1 MSLRTIVFHPDPGSI
16 EAWNGQLQAAGLRV
30 IKSSSTY
37 DDIHVVLSKH
47 PCDLILVTLTEDLE
61 PGLVALQEI
70 HQRMPRANIIVY
82 GLQGPDRRTLKI
94 CKELNVL
101 DFLVQPTSLDRMR
114 KSFAKIKAPEEK
126 KERGAVVCVGYTPTH
141 AERAVINQMKLSY
154 LYYPSCHLAVQM
166 FQQRQQKRLII
177 LIIQEDLE
185 MYSSALTKP
194 VDPLALLDEDFIPP
208 WKEVVREAQIY
219 YQEYWKE
226 GIINALLPKQI
237 PCLYVPNK
245 GGAPQFI
252 SPDVIESI
260 KMEHIGIDHDFQ
272 QIVEPDKESVTG
284 AEEAVQKVAEEVNGC
299 LDEVEEKIPE
309 LIHGKNKVEEQPVIK
324 TTPKIE
330 KKKIPDPKP
339 PKTANRMS
347 RRGEE
352 ED

>member
-1 MSLRTIVFHPDPGSI
+1 
-16 EAWNGQLQAAGLRV
+16 
-30 IKSSSTY
+30 
-37 DDIHVVLSKH
+37 VLSKH
-47 PCDLILVTLTEDLE
+47 PCDLILVTLTDDIE
-61 PGLVALQEI
+61 PGLEALQEI

-101 DFLVQPTSLDRMR
+101 DFLVQPASLDRMR
-114 KSFAKIKAPEEK
+114 HSFKKIKAPEEK
-126 KERGAVVCVGYTPTH
+126 RERGAVVCVGYTPTH
-141 AERAVINQMKLSY
+141 AERAIINQMRLSY
-154 LYYPSCHLAVQM
+154 LYYPSCHLAIQM
-166 FQQRQQKRLII
+166 FQQRHQKRLII

-194 VDPLALLDEDFIPP
+194 VDPLRLLDEDFIPP
-208 WKEVVREAQIY
+208 WKDVVREAQEY

-226 GIINALLPKQI
+226 GIINALLPQQI

-252 SPDVIESI
+252 SADVIESLKI
-260 KMEHIGIDHDFQ
+260 EHIGIDHDFQ
-272 QIVEPDKESVTG
+272 QIVSPEECESGV
-284 AEEAVQKVAEEVNGC
+284 EEAVQKVAEEVNDR
-299 LDEVEEKIPE
+299 LDVVEQQFPDLIQGKSEVDEK
-309 LIHGKNKVEEQPVIK
+309 PVIK

-330 KKKIPDPKP
+330 TTKTPVDRP
-339 PKTANRMS
+339 PKNANRMT